1 MRFGG
6 QEAPEP
12 IPPQTKNKP
21 VLIKAVHYFSSS
33 WPKTFWGDL
42 EYSQVDD
49 DFAQIKADGFNT
61 IILVIP
67 WMGFETGFEDGV
79 SEPSVL
85 YERLEW
91 LLAKIDQAGLAYGIR
106 LSFPHSFDPEV
117 GTSNH
122 QLCSDIFTDG
132 ALREQWLHYLS
143 PELFLK
149 SMISS

>member
-6 QEAPEP
+6 QDAPEP

-61 IILVIP
+61 VILVIP

-79 SEPSVL
+79 SEPSVSRIAL
-85 YERLEW
+85 TRKSGPATINFAAIY
-91 LLAKIDQAGLAYGIR
+91 LLTVHSENSGSTTCRGLINVSTRTAN
-106 LSFPHSFDPEV
+106 LSGLPFSP
-117 GTSNH
+117 GR
-122 QLCSDIFTDG
+122 IF
-132 ALREQWLHYLS
+132 S
-143 PELFLK
+143 VP
-149 SMISS
+149 M